1 MEKTKG
7 KISAFQFYVMLFLS
21 RTLTTVTYLSSY
33 TENIRLSD
41 MLVQPIFRIVIG
53 TLIMLPVFRLY
64 RKHRD
69 KNILELLNEKSQT
82 LAKVVS
88 ILFLIYFFY
97 FTVVTLARLDL
108 FAGTIVFP
116 ETDVEYMLIF
126 AIILCCYGAYLGLE
140 PLGRS
145 SVISSVLVIPAL
157 IFIMLTLVDKVDFLN
172 LTPIFY
178 NGVMPVVRVAVD
190 SVGQTV
196 EYGIIA
202 LMLPRVTGKWR
213 KGYFIWLFS
222 QVSLMAI
229 MFFFACTV
237 MGNFASTQL
246 FPFHTMASLAEFSM
260 FTRLDAIFTS
270 VWIMCAF
277 IKAGLLIFLQTDILT
292 TYFGRFKRVYYIV
305 AIGILTIIA
314 NLFIS
319 QQVRWFNIADN
330 SIIKIFITGLSVF
343 IIPLFIL
350 ITGRKG
356 REKCEKHS

>member
-7 KISAFQFYVMLFLS
+7 NISTFQFYVMLFLS

-64 RKHRD
+64 RKYRG
-69 KNILELLNEKSQT
+69 KNILELLNGKSEK
-82 LAKVVS
+82 LARSVA
-88 ILFLIYFFY
+88 IIFIIYFFY

-108 FAGTIVFP
+108 FAGTVVFP

-126 AIILCCYGAYLGLE
+126 AVILCCYGAYLGLE

-145 SVISSVLVIPAL
+145 SVISAVLVILAL

-222 QVSLMAI
+222 QVFLMAV

-246 FPFHTMASLAEFSM
+246 FPFHTLASLAEFSM
-260 FTRLDAIFTS
+260 FTRLDAVFTS

-292 TYFGRFKRVYYIV
+292 TYFGKFKRVYYIA

-319 QQVRWFNIADN
+319 QQVRWFNIADS

-343 IIPLFIL
+343 IIPLVFL
-350 ITGRKG
+350 ITARKG
-356 REKCEKHS
+356 RKKCEKHS